1 HLRIGR
7 GHRHQIVDLPAHRVQ
22 LLESGIDLPGDLT
35 FEVEWVEV
43 YESLAHLPDV
53 GLGLLGRG
61 ADGHERQPTQVGLD
75 RDARARP
82 GKKVVVDFD
91 SLETRIFQLVL
102 ESLEQ
107 LLAEHL
113 QTGYIAHIGDRGR
126 RLVGRL
132 DGVVTEVRCPHRGHD
147 GDQHDEE
154 NGSPSMAQ
162 NSERST
168 SHQILAF
175 SESSRVTVSKPSHSW
190 VARSRS
196 PSRTPT
202 MSCSSAR
209 RSSRATKSYIVTG
222 PGEGGRVRLTRGWS

>member
-1 HLRIGR
+1 
-7 GHRHQIVDLPAHRVQ
+7 
-22 LLESGIDLPGDLT
+22 
-35 FEVEWVEV
+35 
-43 YESLAHLPDV
+43 
-53 GLGLLGRG
+53 
-61 ADGHERQPTQVGLD
+61 
-75 RDARARP
+75 
-82 GKKVVVDFD
+82 
-91 SLETRIFQLVL
+91 
-102 ESLEQ
+102 
-107 LLAEHL
+107 AEHL

-222 PGEGGRVRLTRGWS
+222 PGEGGRVRLTRGWSVGINSPCASDSDSFSPGLTPVTSMAMSLSGTK